1 MSNDTIRVLNVI
13 AEDRIGGP
21 QVRIV
26 RIAKALEQRA
36 IETIVAIPEGDGGFS
51 GMLSEAGIPC
61 RQVRNLCRPR
71 GTWNPAPNLR
81 WVTYLWPAVR
91 QLVRIIER
99 DDISIVHQNDATHIQ
114 GAIAGK
120 LARRKVVWHINGMTP
135 VDSAFKLLVALLAD
149 VVVASSDAI
158 GKAYMGKGI
167 LARDFQVLYPPVDM
181 GDYLDLQGSRIREE
195 FALPDSCPL
204 VTMVGNVNPRKGHL
218 YFVRAASIVKES
230 VPSARFLI
238 VGQHL
243 ENRKAYSE
251 RVVGEI
257 RRLGLEAE
265 VIFTG
270 FRRDIPE
277 ILSASDVVVS
287 PSLAESF
294 GMVVAEAQAA
304 AKPVVAAEVG
314 GVKEIVLSGETG
326 LLVPPKDPVSLA
338 EGVVRLLKDPDT
350 ATRMGLR
357 GKERVGRLYSLEEC
371 SDRYQ
376 VLYHSL
382 MDAAALQVR

>member
-26 RIAKALEQRA
+26 RVAKALEQRG
-36 IETIVAIPEGDGGFS
+36 IETVVAIPEGDGGFS

-61 RQVRNLCRPR
+61 REVRNFCRPR
-71 GTWNPAPNLR
+71 GTWNPAPNLL
-81 WVTYLWPAVR
+81 WMTHLWPTVR

-99 DDISIVHQNDATHIQ
+99 DDISIVHQNDVTQIQ
-114 GAIAGK
+114 GAMAGK
-120 LARRKVVWHINGMTP
+120 LARRKVVWHINGMTS
-135 VDSAFKLLVALLAD
+135 VDRAFKLLVYLLAD
-149 VVVASSDAI
+149 VVVASSLAI
-158 GKAYMGKGI
+158 GKAYMGNGI
-167 LARDFQVLYPPVDM
+167 FSRDFQVLYPPVEM
-181 GDYLDLQGSRIREE
+181 GDYLEPRGSRIREE
-195 FALPDSCPL
+195 FALPESCPL
-204 VTMVGNVNPRKGHL
+204 VTMVGNINPRKGHL

-243 ENRKAYSE
+243 ENRKGYSMK
-251 RVVGEI
+251 VTGEI

-265 VIFTG
+265 VISTG

-304 AKPVVAAEVG
+304 SKPVVATDVG

-326 LLVPPKDPVSLA
+326 LLVPPKDPRLLA
-338 EGVVRLLKDPDT
+338 EGVVRLLEDPET
-350 ATRMGLR
+350 AAKMGLR
-357 GKERVGRLYSLEEC
+357 GRERVGRLFSMEEC
-371 SDRYQ
+371 TARYE

-382 MDAAALQVR
+382 IDAAALQMR